1 MSDKLSTQDT
11 VLAGQYAKDLN
22 GFAATGT
29 PIAFEACRA
38 IYVNVAGTYKLYY
51 AGAPTTAITMILTAG
66 LLMSCSFVKIVSS
79 TDTLVAAG
87 AITVIY

>member
-11 VLAGQYAKDLN
+11 VLAGQYAKHLN

-51 AGAPTTAITMILTAG
+51 AGAPTTAITMILPAG
-66 LLMSCSFVKIVSS
+66 LLMPCSFVKIVSS

>member
-87 AITVIY
+87 AIAVIY